1 MSDKK
6 NLLPSQRGNRKN
18 VQRIG
23 TRHHLYTGNTPNAID
38 CCQLTEIIEQSRLLM
53 STALGNGLVS
63 GSIDASLEEIE
74 TKLQK
79 ASSLANN
86 DVRVG
91 PFSVLDLAPSSP
103 RIDHSKTCN
112 IAEKAIGPDL
122 PEVPSNTPPTP
133 NIQPLI
139 GNLAAHSDDFLQWSD
154 LFGLNDDLYGIT
166 SNLSLDLVDCP
177 DFSAHPGLLESEDG
191 TNNESLG
198 TNLATIHEEACAGS
212 GTLLSSTTDQAPI
225 NILTEASFLLNIF
238 QKHVVPRLTVIPLGK
253 KSPWSM
259 LNIPAAIVTLGHM
272 TILES
277 TDVNHAQKTNL
288 YSLLACA
295 AFYIA
300 MTPSSGFVDIS
311 MIEYWRKLA
320 NQSYDEAKGHMRLS
334 LSEET
339 GGPAKAKYKEQLMA
353 MFGMIESAVRN
364 PHNSRATD

>member
-1 MSDKK
+1 
-6 NLLPSQRGNRKN
+6 
-18 VQRIG
+18 
-23 TRHHLYTGNTPNAID
+23 
-38 CCQLTEIIEQSRLLM
+38 M

-259 LNIPAAIVTLGHM
+259 LNIPAAMVTLGHM